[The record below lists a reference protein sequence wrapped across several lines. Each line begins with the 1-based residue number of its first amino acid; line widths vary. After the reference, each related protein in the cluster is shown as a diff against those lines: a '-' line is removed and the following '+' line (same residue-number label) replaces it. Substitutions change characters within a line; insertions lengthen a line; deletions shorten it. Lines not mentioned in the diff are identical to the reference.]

1 MSTDYGCALGGPDH
15 KVNWLITHLQ
25 PAMTISLCDEDFPL
39 GVIPLLASE
48 LGVDPG
54 RLYDSVKR
62 FVDRE
67 QAREAR
73 EQAAAAEAIDQAER
87 DSLAAGP
94 AGHDQADADQD
105 EAEAAQLEVD
115 EHAEQVTE

>member
-1 MSTDYGCALGGPDH
+1 MTTDYGCALGDQAH

-25 PAMTISLCDEDFPL
+25 PPMTISLCDDDFPV

-73 EQAAAAEAIDQAER
+73 EDAAAAEAID
-87 DSLAAGP
+87 AAGRVEAVEPPDDP
-94 AGHDQADADQD
+94 AGQLGIPGTEDASVSGAGITVQ
-105 EAEAAQLEVD
+105 EIEP
-115 EHAEQVTE
+115 

>member
-1 MSTDYGCALGGPDH
+1 MTTDYGCALGGPDH

-67 QAREAR
+67 QAR
-73 EQAAAAEAIDQAER
+73 AER
-87 DSLAAGP
+87 DARTEAERDAKAAGTEP
-94 AGHDQADADQD
+94 ADPGHVRPEPTADQLAHPDDYDADGRPISAD
-105 EAEAAQLEVD
+105 L
-115 EHAEQVTE
+115 T

>member
-1 MSTDYGCALGGPDH
+1 MTTDYGCALGGPDH

-25 PAMTISLCDEDFPL
+25 PAMTISLCDEDFPV
-39 GVIPLLASE
+39 GVIPMLASE

-73 EQAAAAEAIDQAER
+73 EAGKAAEADY
-87 DSLAAGP
+87 LAARALLDDPSTYEDGNTEY
-94 AGHDQADADQD
+94 GLEQALELARQLVA
-105 EAEAAQLEVD
+105 EHEAAQ
-115 EHAEQVTE
+115 

>member
-25 PAMTISLCDEDFPL
+25 PAMTISLCDEDFPV

-67 QAREAR
+67 QAK
-73 EQAAAAEAIDQAER
+73 AER
-87 DSLAAGP
+87 DAKAEAERDAKAMGVDLDHPGWFHSE
-94 AGHDQADADQD
+94 ADTDQD
-105 EAEAAQLEVD
+105 EAQAAQLEVD
-115 EHAEQVTE
+115 EHAEQVTP

>member
-1 MSTDYGCALGGPDH
+1 MTTDYGCALGGPDH
-15 KVNWLITHLQ
+15 KVSWLITHLQ
-25 PAMTISLCDEDFPL
+25 PAMTISLCDEDFPV

-67 QAREAR
+67 QAREAK
-73 EQAAAAEAIDQAER
+73 EHAKAAEAIDAAEMAEMAKA
-87 DSLAAGP
+87 DPSSPDAGYQLP
-94 AGHDQADADQD
+94 GREDEYDIDGRPISAD
-105 EAEAAQLEVD
+105 L
-115 EHAEQVTE
+115 T